1 MWKRNKTN
9 IEYPSNICYNNRLE
23 KEGDILNKKLLLIL
37 TSVLVVAISAVT
49 VFAVV
54 FSPAEKPVSE
64 IGSAQEEITEKNE
77 EKTEGEGLSET
88 TCEPKKEY
96 SYLRGTMYKNLYE
109 TKYQNLVETM
119 KAEEPV
125 PESGAVSGSGSGSV
139 GGGSVGSAANPG
151 YSGSAGS
158 YSMSDK
164 TVAAHLSVQGTNVQN
179 RPVWQA
185 KGNTNYYTNGSVTWA
200 AGSAHLRSGSL
211 SQNTVIYG
219 HNWGNCFVPF
229 KRTGP
234 EFESLMA
241 YTYADHVASNQYIYL
256 TTNSGVHTFKVFAVC
271 FTTDLNFYINC
282 NNISVSSV
290 AARAKSLSLFDFG
303 VNVGPNDKLIT
314 LSTCTRYFSGM
325 GANQRF
331 IIMGK
336 LVSSE

>member
-1 MWKRNKTN
+1 M
-9 IEYPSNICYNNRLE
+9 
-23 KEGDILNKKLLLIL
+23 NKKLVIALAAVI
-37 TSVLVVAISAVT
+37 IAVT
-49 VFAVV
+49 AGATAFAVA
-54 FSPAEKPVSE
+54 FTASEKPVSAIIPE
-64 IGSAQEEITEKNE
+64 QEKADETGET
-77 EKTEGEGLSET
+77 EKTEGEGLSGT
-88 TCEPKKEY
+88 ACEPEIEY
-96 SYLRGTMYKNLYE
+96 TYLRGTMYKNLYE
-109 TKYQNLVETM
+109 TKYQNLVETT
-119 KAEEPV
+119 KEKEPV
-125 PESGAVSGSGSGSV
+125 VEMNEGSSGGSGNTSGGGSGSAGSGSV
-139 GGGSVGSAANPG
+139 GGGNVGSAANPG

-164 TVAAHLSVQGTNVQN
+164 TVAAHLTVQGTNVQN

-185 KGNTNYYTNGSVTWA
+185 NGNTNYYTNGSVTWA
-200 AGSAHLRSGSL
+200 AGSAKLRSGAL

-241 YTYADHVASNQYIYL
+241 YTYSDFVAQNQYIYL

-282 NNISVSSV
+282 NNINV
-290 AARAKSLSLFDFG
+290 ASIANKAKSMSLFNFG
-303 VNVGPNDKLIT
+303 VDVGANDKIIT

-336 LVSSE
+336 LVSTE

>member
-1 MWKRNKTN
+1 
-9 IEYPSNICYNNRLE
+9 
-23 KEGDILNKKLLLIL
+23 
-37 TSVLVVAISAVT
+37 
-49 VFAVV
+49 
-54 FSPAEKPVSE
+54 
-64 IGSAQEEITEKNE
+64 
-77 EKTEGEGLSET
+77 
-88 TCEPKKEY
+88 
-96 SYLRGTMYKNLYE
+96 
-109 TKYQNLVETM
+109 
-119 KAEEPV
+119 
-125 PESGAVSGSGSGSV
+125 
-139 GGGSVGSAANPG
+139 
-151 YSGSAGS
+151 
-158 YSMSDK
+158 MSDK

-185 KGNTNYYTNGSVTWA
+185 TGNTNYYTNGSVTWA
-200 AGSAHLRSGSL
+200 AGSAKLRSGAL

-241 YTYADHVASNQYIYL
+241 YTYSDFVANNQYIYL

-282 NNISVSSV
+282 NNVNV
-290 AARAKSLSLFDFG
+290 ASIASRAKSMSLFNFG
-303 VNVGPNDKLIT
+303 VDVGANDKIIT

-336 LVSSE
+336 LVSTE

>member
-1 MWKRNKTN
+1 MK
-9 IEYPSNICYNNRLE
+9 I
-23 KEGDILNKKLLLIL
+23 KLLIALGAVIISAAAA
-37 TSVLVVAISAVT
+37 TAVFAAVLVSND
-49 VFAVV
+49 
-54 FSPAEKPVSE
+54 KPVSE
-64 IGSAQEEITEKNE
+64 PEEVSGIEEENE
-77 EKTEGEGLSET
+77 FFEETAEGEGLSET
-88 TCEPKKEY
+88 TCEPQREY
-96 SYLRGTMYKNLYE
+96 TYLKGTMYKNLYA

-119 KAEEPV
+119 KEKEPV
-125 PESGAVSGSGSGSV
+125 LESGSGSGSGS
-139 GGGSVGSAANPG
+139 GGGYTQVGVGSVTDPG
-151 YSGSAGS
+151 YSGSAGK

-179 RPVWQA
+179 RAVWQA
-185 KGNTNYYTNGSVTWA
+185 AGNTNYYTNGSVTWA
-200 AGSAHLRSGSL
+200 AGSANLRSGSL

-229 KRTGP
+229 KRSGP

-256 TTNSGVHTFKVFAVC
+256 TTNSGVHTFKIFAVC

-282 NNISVSSV
+282 NNINVASI
-290 AARAKSLSLFDFG
+290 AARAKSMSLFDFG
-303 VNVGPNDKLIT
+303 VSVGSGDKIIT

>member
-1 MWKRNKTN
+1 M
-9 IEYPSNICYNNRLE
+9 IAAVIA
-23 KEGDILNKKLLLIL
+23 
-37 TSVLVVAISAVT
+37 VAAGVT
-49 VFAVV
+49 AFAVM
-54 FSPAEKPVSE
+54 FTSSSKPVSE
-64 IGSAQEEITEKNE
+64 IGEISEETAGTEE
-77 EKTEGEGLSET
+77 EKEVFEGEGLSGT
-88 TCEPKKEY
+88 ACEPEREY
-96 SYLRGTMYKNLYE
+96 TYLRGTMYKNLYE
-109 TKYQNLVETM
+109 TKYQNLVETT
-119 KAEEPV
+119 KEKEPV
-125 PESGAVSGSGSGSV
+125 VEMNEGSVGGGSGNVSGSGSV
-139 GGGSVGSAANPG
+139 GGGSVGSAADPG
-151 YSGSAGS
+151 YSGSSGN

-164 TVAAHLSVQGTNVQN
+164 TVAAHLTVQGTNVQN

-185 KGNTNYYTNGSVTWA
+185 TGNTNYYTNGSVTWA
-200 AGSAHLRSGSL
+200 AGSAKLRSGAL

-241 YTYADHVASNQYIYL
+241 YTYSDFVSQNQYIYL

-282 NNISVSSV
+282 NNINVASV
-290 AARAKSLSLFDFG
+290 AARAKSMSLFNFG
-303 VNVGPNDKLIT
+303 VDVGANDKIIT

-336 LVSSE
+336 LVSTE

>member
-1 MWKRNKTN
+1 MKIKLIVIIAAIMTVASVGAIAAFAFSAKAPAQKEEQN
-9 IEYPSNICYNNRLE
+9 IGELREENIPEAEN
-23 KEGDILNKKLLLIL
+23 
-37 TSVLVVAISAVT
+37 ISA
-49 VFAVV
+49 
-54 FSPAEKPVSE
+54 
-64 IGSAQEEITEKNE
+64 EEGK
-77 EKTEGEGLSET
+77 EGEGLSKT
-88 TCEPKKEY
+88 DCEPERDY
-96 SYLRGTMYKNLYE
+96 TYLRGTRYKNLYE
-109 TKYQNLVETM
+109 TRYANLVETTM
-119 KAEEPV
+119 EKEPV
-125 PESGAVSGSGSGSV
+125 VEMNIEGGSGGSS
-139 GGGSVGSAANPG
+139 GGGYSQVGVGSATNPG
-151 YSGSAGS
+151 YSGEAGK

-185 KGNTNYYTNGSVTWA
+185 QGNTNYYTNGSVTWA
-200 AGSAHLRSGSL
+200 AGTAHLRSGEL

-241 YTYADHVASNQYIYL
+241 YTYSDFVSQNQYIYL

-271 FTTDLNFYINC
+271 FTKDLNFYINC
-282 NNISVSSV
+282 NNINVASI
-290 AARAKSLSLFDFG
+290 AARAKSMSLFDFG
-303 VNVGPNDKLIT
+303 VNVGAGDKIIT
-314 LSTCTRYFSGM
+314 LSTCTRYFNGL